1 MTESEF
7 NKERDKLI
15 HKMIY
20 GAFLERMAAY
30 DEFVK
35 FMGTES
41 QNSHWNTRYNAIY
54 VGPKMAE
61 RLKELGW
68 E

>member
-1 MTESEF
+1 MAESEF

-20 GAFLERMAAY
+20 GSFLERMTAY

-41 QNSHWNTRYNAIY
+41 QNSHWKPRYNAIY

-61 RLKELGW
+61 SLKELGW
-68 E
+68 K